1 MAKLT
6 VQFKNWDRFKID
18 LRDIDSKVK
27 KDLRATTADTAR
39 KIVDQAKVN
48 LTQNKSVITGTLRR
62 SMTFVFYERHI
73 YAEIG
78 TNIEYAP
85 FVEFGTCRSRAK
97 PYLRPAWQKYNA
109 IYVRYLSAKLRGTL
123 PKG

>member
-6 VQFKNWDRFKID
+6 VQFKNWDRFTIDVGRLDKKIKD
-18 LRDIDSKVK
+18 
-27 KDLRATTADTAR
+27 DLRATTADTAR
-39 KIVDQAKVN
+39 RISDEAKKN
-48 LTQNKSVITGTLRR
+48 LTTNKSVITGTLRR
-62 SMTFVFYERHI
+62 SMTFVFYKKDI

-78 TNIEYAP
+78 SNVEYAP
-85 FVEFGTCRSRAK
+85 FVEFGTCRAKAK
-97 PYLRPAWQKYNA
+97 PYLRPAWQKYNE